1 MCSGREYFLCYCT
14 LSPSTFFLCCEISS
28 CILEDFPHGLSLL
41 KKQHSIFKA
50 FVWNPFSIFA
60 SLVFLYHYRACFLTQ
75 YILNDPKNSFRYR
88 DIASICYE
96 NSGLFEEM
104 TLLRKEVLNS
114 GFLYK
119 GTFFASLCTK
129 SIIKLQC
136 Y

>member
-1 MCSGREYFLCYCT
+1 M
-14 LSPSTFFLCCEISS
+14 
-28 CILEDFPHGLSLL
+28 
-41 KKQHSIFKA
+41 
-50 FVWNPFSIFA
+50 
-60 SLVFLYHYRACFLTQ
+60 FLYHYRACFLTH

-129 SIIKLQC
+129 SIIKL
-136 Y
+136 